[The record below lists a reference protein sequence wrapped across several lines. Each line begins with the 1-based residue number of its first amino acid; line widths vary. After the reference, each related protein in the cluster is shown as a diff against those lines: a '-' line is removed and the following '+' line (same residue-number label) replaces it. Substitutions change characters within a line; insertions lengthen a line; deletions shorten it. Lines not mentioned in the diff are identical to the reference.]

1 MEKTFERDLK
11 PGDRIRDNDPR
22 CPSRVLTITALS
34 ERYVRAVTAL
44 GMESSI
50 QRRFVH
56 TDGKPRRTGFSL
68 VLEGSE

>member
-22 CPSRVLTITALS
+22 FPDRVLTITALT
-34 ERYVRAVTAL
+34 ERYVWAVTAS
-44 GMESSI
+44 GRESHI

-68 VLEGSE
+68 MLEAT